1 MPKYSYL
8 CNECKSEYEIWHS
21 MTEEHT
27 NCTVCDAPSVVR
39 IPALIGETKI
49 NTPKQKVGDVVNK
62 TIEETKK
69 EIKEYK
75 KTIDRNFKL

>member
-1 MPKYSYL
+1 MPKYSYH
-8 CNECKSEYEIWHS
+8 CNTCESEYEIWHS

-27 NCTVCDAPSVVR
+27 NCNVCDAPSVVR

-49 NTPKQKVGDVVNK
+49 NTPKQKVGDVVNR

-69 EIKEYK
+69 EVKEYK

>member
-1 MPKYSYL
+1 MPKYSYR
-8 CNECKSEYEIWHS
+8 CDACESEYEVWHG

-27 NCTVCDAPSVVR
+27 NCNVCDAPSVVR

-49 NTPKQKVGDVVNK
+49 NTPKQKVGDVVNR

-69 EIKEYK
+69 EVKEYK
-75 KTIDRNFKL
+75 KNIDRNFKL